1 MLNTYKRYVYIN
13 KNYMKVNRIALWI
26 LLLLTVAI
34 TIAVSVIF
42 SKVYTSYNEKK
53 LYYQLAKNNIS
64 CISCPIKEVD
74 KKKLS
79 KSTQKASSSEKY
91 IKMFLKDQ
99 SKGNDKVE
107 FISKCYFRIP
117 ITGTKKQYFAYKM
130 DSNFAKYIKYDLL
143 FGKWFNT
150 NKEQNSYDSI
160 NEFQAIVSREML
172 FEYKLNH
179 SYKITLWNGKKVNV
193 RIIGILKNDF
203 IFQKNSVDECNNGM
217 LILDDKNQLNFPE
230 TIETYTAD
238 YVTYVSC
245 QIKGS
250 QKALKNFWKG
260 RNREENDSTF
270 YYNHQILKDELDTLK
285 SLLEL
290 AISLFA
296 IQIIGI
302 FGYFVNLINK
312 EKEKILIYK
321 RVGAKDSDIRR
332 IYLVDTIRFI
342 ALPEIITTAFIYLF
356 GEIFSLERR
365 FQFNIIMLVIIL
377 LELLISSLIISHK
390 IKTINLTG
398 KE

>member
-1 MLNTYKRYVYIN
+1 MI
-13 KNYMKVNRIALWI
+13 
-26 LLLLTVAI
+26 
-34 TIAVSVIF
+34 
-42 SKVYTSYNEKK
+42 
-53 LYYQLAKNNIS
+53 
-64 CISCPIKEVD
+64 
-74 KKKLS
+74 
-79 KSTQKASSSEKY
+79 
-91 IKMFLKDQ
+91 
-99 SKGNDKVE
+99 
-107 FISKCYFRIP
+107 
-117 ITGTKKQYFAYKM
+117 
-130 DSNFAKYIKYDLL
+130 
-143 FGKWFNT
+143 
-150 NKEQNSYDSI
+150 
-160 NEFQAIVSREML
+160 
-172 FEYKLNH
+172 
-179 SYKITLWNGKKVNV
+179 
-193 RIIGILKNDF
+193 
-203 IFQKNSVDECNNGM
+203 
-217 LILDDKNQLNFPE
+217 ILDDKNQLNVPE
-230 TIETYTAD
+230 TMETYTSD
-238 YVTYVSC
+238 YVTYVAC

-260 RNREENDSTF
+260 KNREENDSTF

-296 IQIIGI
+296 IQIIEI